1 MDKNAVINIAM
12 AYKELLKGHFEFEKM
27 YIFGSYA
34 NGNNTEDSDIDI
46 ALIVNNYE
54 FDFLTTIPKLWNLRS
69 KIDYRIEPIVI
80 DRSND
85 KAGFYEEILNNGIE
99 IN

>member
-1 MDKNAVINIAM
+1 MDKNTVINLAM

-34 NGNNTEDSDIDI
+34 NGNFTENSDIDI
-46 ALIVNNYE
+46 ALIVNDYE
-54 FDFLTTIPKLWNLRS
+54 YDFLTTIPKLWNLRS
-69 KIDYRIEPIVI
+69 KIDNRIEPIVI

-85 KAGFYEEILNNGIE
+85 KSGFYDEILNYGIE